1 MTLVML
7 FLIRHNKIID
17 MNPGGKYKAFPSVPI
32 KNRKW
37 PSNTLTKAPVWCSV
51 DLRDGNQALVNPMG
65 IEQKIEYFKLLVDIG
80 FKEIE
85 VGFPSASDTE
95 FEFVR
100 RLIACNLIPDDVY
113 IQVLC
118 QAREHLI
125 ARTFEAIE
133 GAKNVIFHIYN
144 ATSPA
149 QRKYNFGKTKEE
161 LVELAVS
168 GVKCVKKYISAV
180 NKAAEAAGR
189 TPAFFRFEYSPE
201 NFTRTET
208 DYAMEICE
216 AVMEAWGASPENKMI
231 LNLPATVECS
241 MPNQFADL
249 IEYFC
254 THFPGRENCII
265 SLHNHNDRGESIAQC
280 ELGLLAG
287 AERVE
292 GCLFGNGERSGNLD
306 IVTVALNMFAQGI
319 DPQLD
324 FSNLDNISEDFSRLT
339 GMQLHPRAPYAGELI
354 FTAFSGSHQDAIR
367 KALNMRLAGKAPEK
381 WDVPYI
387 PIDPHDIGREYN
399 GIIRINSQ
407 SGKGGAA
414 FVLETEFG
422 IAAPKAMHPVI
433 GAVIKARADALQR
446 ELSAEEVY
454 DVFAE
459 TWINTKAPLN
469 VLEITER
476 HIEGERG
483 TDIPEQVAGK
493 AVVEWEGKRY
503 SISANGNGPL
513 DAFVTAMKQTPAP
526 KFNITTFHEHSIGI
540 GSDTQAMAYV
550 QITKEDGQQV
560 WGVGKSSNVGR
571 AGIAAVVSALNF
583 K

>member
-1 MTLVML
+1 
-7 FLIRHNKIID
+7 
-17 MNPGGKYKAFPSVPI
+17 MNPGGKYKPFAALPLQD
-32 KNRKW
+32 RKW
-37 PSNTLTKAPVWCSV
+37 PSNTITHAPLWCSV

-65 IEQKIEYFKLLVDIG
+65 IEHKIEFFKLLVKIG

-85 VGFPSASDTE
+85 VGFPASSDTE
-95 FEFVR
+95 FEFIR
-100 RLIACNLIPDDVY
+100 RLIDEKLIPDDVW

-125 ARTFEAIE
+125 ARSFEAIE

-149 QRKYNFGKTKEE
+149 QRKYNFGKSKEE
-161 LVELAVS
+161 LIDLALG
-168 GVKCVKKYISAV
+168 GVKCVKKYIAATTK
-180 NKAAEAAGR
+180 KAQAQGLPV
-189 TPAFFRFEYSPE
+189 TNFRFEYSPE
-201 NFTRTET
+201 NFTQTEM
-208 DYAMEICE
+208 DYAMEICG
-216 AVMEAWGASPENKMI
+216 AVAKEWGASADNKII
-231 LNLPATVECS
+231 LNLPATVECNL
-241 MPNQFADL
+241 PNQFADQ

-254 THFPGRENCII
+254 RNFPGRENCII
-265 SLHNHNDRGESIAQC
+265 SLHNHNDRGESVAQC

-292 GCLFGNGERSGNLD
+292 GCLFGNGERTGNLD
-306 IVTVALNMFAQGI
+306 IVTVALNMYTQGV

-324 FSNLDNISEDFSRLT
+324 FSDLDYVSEEFTRFT
-339 GMQLHPRAPYAGELI
+339 GMTLHPRSPYAGELV

-367 KALNMRLAGKAPEK
+367 KAINARIAANLGANDE
-381 WDVPYI
+381 WDVPYLA
-387 PIDPHDIGREYN
+387 IDPHDIGREYN

-414 FVLETEFG
+414 YILETMFG
-422 IAAPKAMHPVI
+422 IAAPKAMQSVI
-433 GAVIKARADALQR
+433 GAVVKAQADELQR
-446 ELSAEEVY
+446 ELSPNEVY
-454 DVFAE
+454 DIFAE
-459 TWINTKAPLN
+459 TWLYTKSPLN

-483 TDIPEQVAGK
+483 SDLPEQVAGM
-493 AVVEWEGKRY
+493 ATVEWEGKRY
-503 SISANGNGPL
+503 AIAANGNGPL
-513 DAFVTAMKQTPAP
+513 DAFVSAMKQTPAP
-526 KFNITTFHEHSIGI
+526 LFNITSFHEHSVGS

-550 QITKEDGQQV
+550 QITKENGEQV

-583 K
+583 KYHI